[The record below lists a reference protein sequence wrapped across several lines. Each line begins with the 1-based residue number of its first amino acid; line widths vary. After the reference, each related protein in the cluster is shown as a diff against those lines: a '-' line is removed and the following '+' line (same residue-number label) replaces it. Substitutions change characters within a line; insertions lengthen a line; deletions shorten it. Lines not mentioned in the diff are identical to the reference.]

1 MYARAMDSESRR
13 KLENQTNHIQEMEMM
28 RLRSELDTIKAQ
40 QAQSASHQNQINNIE
55 LTEVLVAGTDSET
68 LCRQFKEQILNSFKF

>member
-55 LTEVLVAGTDSET
+55 LTKVLVAGTDSET
-68 LCRQFKEQILNSFKF
+68 LCQFTGHILNTFKF